1 MFFFL
6 SNKIIFLVW
15 FEFCLNK
22 LKYLMDNIY
31 TRRAEDRDVIKI
43 TRIQLNI
50 VNAATLP

>member
-6 SNKIIFLVW
+6 SNKIIFW
-15 FEFCLNK
+15 FGEFCLNK
-22 LKYLMDNIY
+22 LKYLMENIY